1 MQRYILIILTLITVT
16 LNASKYAIVVNKKSD
31 ISTLT
36 LKQVKDIF
44 LLKRHFMHDLK
55 MIPVNIASTHSLRK
69 IFEDEILDIN
79 REHLNQYW
87 IKKHFHG
94 ISPPLIQSSDTSMKL
109 FIKNVKGSIGYLPL
123 SKIDKDLKVV
133 YEF

>member
-1 MQRYILIILTLITVT
+1 MMKYIVTLIAFMTLTLQAA
-16 LNASKYAIVVNKKSD
+16 NYAIVVNKESD

-44 LLKRHFMHDLK
+44 LLKRHFVKDTR
-55 MIPVNIASTHSLRK
+55 IVPVNIASTHTLRK
-69 IFEDEILDIN
+69 TFEEKILKIN
-79 REHLNQYW
+79 RERLNAYW

-94 ISPPLIQSSDTSMKL
+94 ISPPLTQSSDTSMKL
-109 FIKNVKGSIGYLPL
+109 FIKNVKGSIGYLPI
-123 SKIDKDLKVV
+123 SQIDKDLKVV